1 VTRPLA
7 GKRDAYR
14 GHRGIREYFGGARGP
29 MIIENLELREHGDW
43 VIATG
48 RLGIGA
54 TLGRPIDLP
63 AAWAMRIA
71 EGKLVEGHSFHRL
84 AEASA
89 VVEDRTKPQ

>member
-1 VTRPLA
+1 
-7 GKRDAYR
+7 
-14 GHRGIREYFGGARGP
+14 
-29 MIIENLELREHGDW
+29 MREHGDW

-54 TLGRPIDLP
+54 MLGRPIDLP

-71 EGKLVEGHSFHRL
+71 EGKLVEGYSFHRL